1 MLVRVGAGEWC
12 HHRGMTTSPVI
23 AFAANKGGV
32 GKTTLSATSAHA
44 FVLAGQKVLAIDL
57 DPQGNLSS
65 ALGSGT
71 FTPGFAQIASGTH
84 ALTEVITATECGVDL
99 VPPGEGL
106 SAVGQALITQP
117 GGEGVLRRALA
128 QLADDYDVIVID
140 TPPDLGRLTLNG
152 VAASTHTIAVVNP
165 ARWAAEGGATIAA
178 LVAQVNELELG
189 SPQFLGAVINKIP
202 SGKRLVRDMVLD
214 SLEDAGIPLFD
225 TRIPQRTA
233 LEQAEFVAA
242 PVTFVDPKGK
252 EAKVFAALI
261 REIAQRL
268 STSQAVAV

>member
-1 MLVRVGAGEWC
+1 
-12 HHRGMTTSPVI
+12 MTTSPVI

-32 GKTTLSATSAHA
+32 GKTTLSATSAHS

-57 DPQGNLSS
+57 DPQGNLTS
-65 ALGSGT
+65 ALGAEFYS
-71 FTPGFAQIASGTH
+71 PGFAQVAAGTH
-84 ALTEVITATECGVDL
+84 SLADVIAGTECGVDL

-106 SAVGQALITQP
+106 GAIGQALVTQP

-128 QLADDYDVIVID
+128 QMGDDYDVIILD

-152 VAASTHTIAVVNP
+152 VAASTHVIAVVNP
-165 ARWAAEGGATIAA
+165 ARWAAEGGATINA

-189 SPQFLGAVINKIP
+189 SPQFLGAVINKVP
-202 SGKRLVRDMVLD
+202 SGKRLVRDVVLE
-214 SLEDAGIPLFD
+214 SLDEAGLPLFE

-252 EAKVFAALI
+252 EAKVFRALI
-261 REIAQRL
+261 REISERL
-268 STSQAVAV
+268 TTSQAVAV